1 MSGGYL
7 RSSLSAVASGAPPP
21 PARASSRR
29 RSSLRAVRRPDS
41 PAPARPPA
49 AAALSSGP
57 GLTKRAAAFLFA
69 WRPVPRR
76 AAVATAAASAD
87 GETGDGLA
95 ATCADLSRS
104 FLQACIPELGVS
116 YTTALANFVF
126 SSLTAHRAGAS
137 PAAVALQWQ
146 MTPGTGDA
154 QLDSALQQRGGL
166 AAEEAELRASWLHVC
181 FLAFREAGEPG
192 GGDLG
197 LDEPRLGLFV
207 RNVVE
212 LARQGCDPGRVK
224 LAEVFAMSPS
234 EAPPRSELESA
245 ALSQAVRLVFLALA
259 AIGATT
265 RDGAPIVPDSVGASG
280 GLPMDT
286 PPPADGSKGRLR
298 GEEGT
303 GKADDAAR
311 GARFRAQQAAE
322 AAEAAKEAGEAPA
335 RPGYGGESET
345 AAAAQPQQQEQ
356 EQEAGA
362 EEEVDEGAIRA
373 GLQKLRARE
382 LKERLTAMDVDAS
395 SCFDK
400 EGLVERLTAAL
411 LQ

>member
-1 MSGGYL
+1 
-7 RSSLSAVASGAPPP
+7 
-21 PARASSRR
+21 
-29 RSSLRAVRRPDS
+29 
-41 PAPARPPA
+41 
-49 AAALSSGP
+49 
-57 GLTKRAAAFLFA
+57 
-69 WRPVPRR
+69 
-76 AAVATAAASAD
+76 
-87 GETGDGLA
+87 
-95 ATCADLSRS
+95 
-104 FLQACIPELGVS
+104 
-116 YTTALANFVF
+116 
-126 SSLTAHRAGAS
+126 
-137 PAAVALQWQ
+137 
-146 MTPGTGDA
+146 
-154 QLDSALQQRGGL
+154 
-166 AAEEAELRASWLHVC
+166 
-181 FLAFREAGEPG
+181 
-192 GGDLG
+192 
-197 LDEPRLGLFV
+197 
-207 RNVVE
+207 
-212 LARQGCDPGRVK
+212 
-224 LAEVFAMSPS
+224 MSPS

-382 LKERLTAMDVDAS
+382 LKAGYCPPPLPPPRPATAPCACLEGRGGGRGIPLPDSGLPGGYGGRPIYQERLTAMDVDAS

-411 LQ
+411 LQVRGG